1 MKSKNQKMVFMTVL
15 ALMLAFALPALSE
28 EYPSDNMQILREK
41 MRADKKFFI
50 AKTIKLTASEAK
62 AFWPVYESYQS
73 SLMILGDRLLKGI
86 RSYAENY
93 GNMSDKRSKSL
104 RTEYLT
110 IKMEELRLLESYLPK
125 FEKRLP
131 EKKVFRFFQLER
143 TFQGELEAILGEV
156 IPLIRYDGDDK
167 QDGKK

>member
-1 MKSKNQKMVFMTVL
+1 
-15 ALMLAFALPALSE
+15 MLAFALPALSE

-110 IKMEELRLLESYLPK
+110 IKMEEVRLLESYLPK
-125 FEKRLP
+125 FEKILP
-131 EKKVFRFFQLER
+131 EKRFSASFNWRERFKVSWK
-143 TFQGELEAILGEV
+143 AMLG
-156 IPLIRYDGDDK
+156 
-167 QDGKK
+167 